1 MKIIAVDDEEL
12 YLESLL
18 SAIRKAC
25 PTENPVGFR
34 KGAEALAYISENGC
48 DAVFLEI
55 RMRGETGLVLAKK
68 IKEIVPDVNI
78 IFATGYS
85 EYAVE
90 AFRLYAS
97 DYLLKPIDAEQVR
110 RAMNNLRN
118 PVKITERKCIRLQC
132 FGNFEAFADNIPIR
146 FLRAKSK
153 EILAYITDRMG
164 AACTMGQLMSVL
176 WEDGQDTVSR
186 RSNLRNSI
194 SDLKQTLAAFGAEDI
209 IIKKRNSISLNC
221 DAVECDYFDFIKH
234 KPYAVNLYRGEY
246 MLQYSWAEMT
256 TGRLE

>member
-1 MKIIAVDDEEL
+1 MKIIVVDDDESAL
-12 YLESLL
+12 DSLL
-18 SAIRKAC
+18 LSLRGTC
-25 PTENPVGFR
+25 PSESPVVFR
-34 KGAEALAYISENGC
+34 KSAEALTYISENGC
-48 DAVFLEI
+48 DVVFLEI
-55 RMRGETGLVLAKK
+55 RLKEETGLVLAKK
-68 IKEIVPDVNI
+68 IKEIVPHVNI
-78 IFATGYS
+78 IFTTAYP
-85 EYAVE
+85 EYAIE

-110 RAMNNLRN
+110 RSMDNLRN
-118 PVKITERKCIRLQC
+118 PVEIVERKHIRLQC
-132 FGNFEAFADNIPIR
+132 FGNFEVFADNIPIC

-153 EILAYITDRMG
+153 EMLAYITDRMG
-164 AACTMGQLMSVL
+164 AACTMGRLMSVL

-256 TGRLE
+256 TGKLE